1 MLHLSPNASFN
12 GFRYVATQQPNN
24 KVTFMVMLL
33 SQSNSGSTGN
43 TGKLVQIF
51 PFIHRYALKEL
62 NLLGEDMQYVPL
74 EEIGIMRNLRSVG
87 LSKVRNYGS
96 VTPSQASR
104 RANQCS

>member
-1 MLHLSPNASFN
+1 
-12 GFRYVATQQPNN
+12 
-24 KVTFMVMLL
+24 MVMLL
-33 SQSNSGSTGN
+33 SQSNSGNTGN